1 MLWAQKLLGRMGHYR
16 DLENYH
22 CNMKYFYKRSMC
34 SKARHM
40 RGYTRACVRRKRH
53 ITMGCDEIVLSGD
66 AHIPIVP
73 IHRWPKIERPSW
85 SSLRSEV
92 GSAKSY

>member
-53 ITMGCDEIVLSGD
+53 ITMGCDEIVLSDD
-66 AHIPIVP
+66 AHVPIVP
-73 IHRWPKIERPSW
+73 IHCWPKLEGDQGSP
-85 SSLRSEV
+85 EGEYV
-92 GSAKSY
+92 G